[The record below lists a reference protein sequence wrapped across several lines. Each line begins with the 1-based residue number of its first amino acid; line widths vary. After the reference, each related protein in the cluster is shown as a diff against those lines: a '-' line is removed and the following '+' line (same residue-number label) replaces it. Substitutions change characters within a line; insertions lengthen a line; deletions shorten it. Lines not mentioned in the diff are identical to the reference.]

1 MEVLGLLAD
10 GFLISFEPLNLG
22 LVIFGAAVGLF
33 IGAMPGLGSV
43 NGVAILL
50 PMTFLVPPTSATPPM
65 QLWLGLSQSIHPL
78 CRGLTS
84 YTPHHPQ

>member
-1 MEVLGLLAD
+1 MEIIGHLLD

-50 PMTFLVPPTSATPPM
+50 PMTRKGIAGSGPPIGAERTPE
-65 QLWLGLSQSIHPL
+65 LA
-78 CRGLTS
+78 
-84 YTPHHPQ
+84 